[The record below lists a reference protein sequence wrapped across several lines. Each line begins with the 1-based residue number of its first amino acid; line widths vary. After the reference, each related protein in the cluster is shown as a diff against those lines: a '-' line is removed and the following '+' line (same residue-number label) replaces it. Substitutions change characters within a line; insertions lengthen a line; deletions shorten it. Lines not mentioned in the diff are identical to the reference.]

1 MFPMQ
6 IRNPVA
12 GIIVLQIFNEV
23 CLASKFQYALF
34 KPVFKTVKHAFFSIF
49 LSMVS
54 LSILNPFEVEG

>member
-12 GIIVLQIFNEV
+12 RIIVLQIFNEV

-34 KPVFKTVKHAFFSIF
+34 KATFKTVKQAFFSIL
-49 LSMVS
+49 LSMVR
-54 LSILNPFEVEG
+54 LSICESF

>member
-23 CLASKFQYALF
+23 CLASKFQCALF
-34 KPVFKTVKHAFFSIF
+34 KPVFKTVKQAFFFYFIIHGE
-49 LSMVS
+49 LEY
-54 LSILNPFEVEG
+54 FESF